1 MTIYNY
7 PEALENIDREINL
20 WAQLKTETGA
30 PGVADKVAEINTLI
44 AEKLAELR
52 ALPDDPALQD
62 KEPNDLAGIRALRP
76 AGVRRQWSTLPEATY
91 RDRIEGAINGRFAGC
106 VLGSIVECW
115 EVDKMERWAAYNGE
129 AFPPVDYWKEAERP
143 NDLKYQTSLRD
154 AFTRSRMD
162 GVPTDDD
169 IIYTQLGML
178 ILEDYGPDFTVD
190 DVGAAWMK
198 YLPHAATAEG
208 VALRNLHAGVPPME
222 AAIVD
227 NPFMF
232 WIGADIRS
240 DPWGYAAPGYP
251 EKAAEFAWRDSTISH
266 RRNGVYGAMYFS
278 AVIAAA
284 FATGDPVEALEVGLA
299 EIPADCLL
307 AREVRWAL
315 DAAGDIK
322 DYRGARAA
330 VDERFAGMHRIH
342 TINNAALTIWG
353 LTIGGDD
360 FTKVISETVAM
371 GLDNDCTAATAG
383 SIFGAAY
390 GKHAI
395 PEHWT
400 RNFNNKVYSYIIGVE
415 TFALDDMVDR
425 YTALA
430 ANVVAG
436 H

>member
-1 MTIYNY
+1 MSNY
-7 PEALENIDREINL
+7 DYPDSLENVDRMINL

-30 PGVADKVAEINTLI
+30 AGVTEKVAEINAVI

-52 ALPDDPALQD
+52 ALPDDRALQD
-62 KEPNDLAGIRALRP
+62 AEPDDLDGIRALRP
-76 AGVRRQWSTLPEATY
+76 EGVRRYWTELPSETY
-91 RDRIEGAINGRFAGC
+91 RDRIEGAILGRFAGC
-106 VLGSIVECW
+106 LLGSIVECW
-115 EVDKMERWAAYNGE
+115 EIEKMEKWAAYLGD
-129 AFPPVDYWKEAERP
+129 AFPPDDYWSEAERP
-143 NDLKYQTSLRD
+143 QDLKYRTSLRD
-154 AFTRSRMD
+154 RFTRSKMD

-169 IIYTQLGML
+169 IIYTQLGLL
-178 ILEDYGPDFTVD
+178 ILEDHGPDFSVEE
-190 DVGAAWMK
+190 VGAAWMK

-208 VALRNLHAGVPPME
+208 IALRNLHAGVPPMD
-222 AAIVD
+222 AATVD

-251 EKAAEFAWRDSTISH
+251 EKAAEFAWRDATISH

-284 FATGDPVEALEVGLA
+284 FATGDPIASLEAGLS

-315 DAAGDIK
+315 DKAGDIK
-322 DYRGARAA
+322 DYREARAA

-360 FTKVISETVAM
+360 FSKVISETVAM

-390 GKHAI
+390 GADAI
-395 PEHWT
+395 PDRWT
-400 RNFNNKVYSYIIGVE
+400 RDFNNKVYSYIIDRPE
-415 TFALDDMVDR
+415 FALDDMYDR
-425 YTALA
+425 YTVQAQ
-430 ANVVAG
+430 NVLG
-436 H
+436 

>member
-1 MTIYNY
+1 MTTYDY
-7 PEALENIDREINL
+7 PDELQNIDREINL

-30 PGVADKVAEINTLI
+30 PGVADKVAEINDLI

-52 ALPDDPALQD
+52 ALPDDAALQQR
-62 KEPNDLAGIRALRP
+62 EPDDLAGIRALRP
-76 AGVRRQWSTLPEATY
+76 VGARRQWTTLPEATY
-91 RDRIEGAINGRFAGC
+91 RDRIAGAINGRFAGC
-106 VLGSIVECW
+106 ILGSIVECW
-115 EVDKMERWAAYNGE
+115 EIDKMERWAAYNGE

-143 NDLKYQTSLRD
+143 NELKYRTRLRD
-154 AFTRSRMD
+154 TFTRSRMD

-169 IIYTQLGML
+169 IIYTQLGLL
-178 ILEDYGPDFTVD
+178 ILEDYGPDFTVN

-208 VALRNLHAGVPPME
+208 IALRNLHAGVPPME
-222 AAIVD
+222 AAVVD

-251 EKAAEFAWRDSTISH
+251 EKAAEFAWRDATISH
-266 RRNGVYGAMYFS
+266 RRNGIYGAMYFS
-278 AVIAAA
+278 AAIAAA
-284 FATGDPVEALEVGLA
+284 FATGDPVEALELGLA

-315 DAAGDIK
+315 NEAGDIK

-330 VDERFAGMHRIH
+330 VDSRFAGMHRIH

-390 GKHAI
+390 GVDAI
-395 PEHWT
+395 PKHWT
-400 RNFNNKVYSYIIGVE
+400 RNFNNKVYTYINGIE
-415 TFALDDMVDR
+415 TFDLDNMYDR
-425 YTALA
+425 YTELA
-430 ANVVAG
+430 RNVLAG
-436 H
+436 D

>member
-1 MTIYNY
+1 MTNYNY
-7 PEALENIDREINL
+7 PEPLEDIDRAVNH
-20 WAQLKTETGA
+20 WAQVKTETGA
-30 PGVADKVAEINTLI
+30 AGVAEKVAEIESLLKG
-44 AEKLAELR
+44 KLAELQ
-52 ALPDDPALQD
+52 ALPDDPALAAV
-62 KEPNDLAGIRALRP
+62 EPDDLAGIRALRP
-76 AGVRRQWSTLPEATY
+76 GGTRRYWSELPEATY
-91 RDRIEGAINGRFAGC
+91 RDRIAGAIQGRFAGC

-115 EVDKMERWAAYNGE
+115 EIDKMERWAAYNGE

-143 NDLKYQTSLRD
+143 HDLKYRTSRRD
-154 AFTRSRMD
+154 RFTRSRMD

-169 IIYTQLGML
+169 IIYTQLGLL

-190 DVGAAWMK
+190 DVGAAWLK

-208 VALRNLHAGVPPME
+208 VALRNLRAGVPPMQ
-222 AAIVD
+222 AAVVD

-240 DPWGYAAPGYP
+240 DPWGYAAPGFP
-251 EKAAEFAWRDSTISH
+251 AKAAEFAWRDAAISH
-266 RRNGVYGAMYFS
+266 RRNGVYGAMYF
-278 AVIAAA
+278 AAAIAAA
-284 FATGDPVEALEVGLA
+284 FAMGDPLAALEAGLA

-307 AREVRWAL
+307 AREIRWAL
-315 DAAGDIK
+315 DVAGDIN
-322 DYRGARAA
+322 DYREARAA

-353 LTIGGDD
+353 LSIGGDD
-360 FTKVISETVAM
+360 FTKVIGETVAM

-390 GKHAI
+390 GLDAI

-400 RNFNNKVYSYIIGVE
+400 RDFNNKVYSYIIDQPE
-415 TFALDDMVDR
+415 FALDDMVDR

-430 ANVVAG
+430 RTVLAG
-436 H
+436 D

>member
-1 MTIYNY
+1 MSNYNY
-7 PEALENIDREINL
+7 PEELQNIDREINL

-30 PGVADKVAEINTLI
+30 PGVADKVAEIKAVI
-44 AEKLAELR
+44 GEKLAELR
-52 ALPDDPALQD
+52 ALPDDAALQST
-62 KEPNDLAGIRALRP
+62 EPDDLEGIRALRP
-76 AGVRRQWSTLPEATY
+76 EGPRRQWTSLPEATY
-91 RDRIEGAINGRFAGC
+91 RDRIEGAILGRFAGC
-106 VLGSIVECW
+106 ILGSIVECW
-115 EVDKMERWAAYNGE
+115 EIDKMERWAAYNGE
-129 AFPPVDYWKEAERP
+129 EFPPVDYWKEAERP
-143 NDLKYQTSLRD
+143 NELKYRTRPRD
-154 AFTRSRMD
+154 TFTRSRMN

-169 IIYTQLGML
+169 IIYTQLGLL
-178 ILEDYGPDFTVD
+178 ILEDFGPDFTVD

-208 VALRNLHAGVPPME
+208 VALRNLQAGVPPMQ
-222 AAIVD
+222 AAVVD
-227 NPFMF
+227 NPFIF

-251 EKAAEFAWRDSTISH
+251 EKAAEFAWRDATISH
-266 RRNGVYGAMYFS
+266 RRNGIYGAMYFS
-278 AVIAAA
+278 AAIAAA
-284 FATGDPVEALEVGLA
+284 FATGDPVEALELGLA

-307 AREVRWAL
+307 AREIRWAL
-315 DAAGDIK
+315 DVAADIK

-360 FTKVISETVAM
+360 FTRVISETVAM

-390 GKHAI
+390 GKDAI

-400 RNFNNKVYSYIIGVE
+400 RNFNNKVYSYINGIE
-415 TFALDDMVDR
+415 SFALDDMVDR

-430 ANVVAG
+430 QNVLAG
-436 H
+436 D

>member
-1 MTIYNY
+1 MSVYNY
-7 PEALENIDREINL
+7 PEELENIDREINL

-30 PGVADKVAEINTLI
+30 PGVADKVAEISALI

-52 ALPDDPALQD
+52 ALPDDPALQST
-62 KEPNDLAGIRALRP
+62 EPDDLEAIRALRP
-76 AGVRRQWSTLPEATY
+76 AGVRRQWTSLPEATY
-91 RDRIEGAINGRFAGC
+91 RDRIEGAILGRFAGC

-115 EVDKMERWAAYNGE
+115 EIDKMERWAAYNGE
-129 AFPPVDYWKEAERP
+129 AFPPVDYWKQAERP
-143 NDLKYQTSLRD
+143 NDLKYQTSPRD
-154 AFTRSRMD
+154 TFTRSKMD

-178 ILEDYGPDFTVD
+178 ILEDYGPDFSVE

-208 VALRNLHAGVPPME
+208 VALRNLHAGVPPMQ

-251 EKAAEFAWRDSTISH
+251 EKAAEFAWRDAAISH
-266 RRNGVYGAMYFS
+266 RRNGIYGAMYFS

-284 FATGDPVEALEVGLA
+284 FATGDPLQALEAGLA

-307 AREVRWAL
+307 ARELRWAL
-315 DAAGDIK
+315 DSAADIK
-322 DYRGARAA
+322 DYRQARAA

-342 TINNAALTIWG
+342 TINNAALTVWG
-353 LTIGGDD
+353 LTIGGAD

-390 GKHAI
+390 GKDAI

-400 RNFNNKVYSYIIGVE
+400 RDFNNKVYSYIIGHPQ
-415 TFALDDMVDR
+415 FALDDMVDR
-425 YTALA
+425 YTAIARRALA
-430 ANVVAG
+430 G
-436 H
+436 D

>member
-1 MTIYNY
+1 MSNYNY
-7 PEALENIDREINL
+7 PDEVQNIDREINL
-20 WAQLKTETGA
+20 WAQLKTESGA
-30 PGVADKVAEINTLI
+30 PGVADKVAEINALI
-44 AEKLAELR
+44 GEKLAELR
-52 ALPDDPALQD
+52 ALPDDPALQST
-62 KEPNDLAGIRALRP
+62 EPDHLEGIRALRP
-76 AGVRRQWSTLPEATY
+76 AGVRRQWTSLPQATY
-91 RDRIEGAINGRFAGC
+91 RDRIEGAILGRFAGC

-115 EVDKMERWAAYNGE
+115 EIDKMERWAAYNGE
-129 AFPPVDYWKEAERP
+129 DFPPVDYWKEAERP

-154 AFTRSRMD
+154 TFTRSKMD

-169 IIYTQLGML
+169 IIYTQLGLL
-178 ILEDYGPDFTVD
+178 ILEDYGPDFSVE

-208 VALRNLHAGVPPME
+208 VALRNLHAGVPPMQ
-222 AAIVD
+222 AATVD

-251 EKAAEFAWRDSTISH
+251 EKAAEFAWRDATISH
-266 RRNGVYGAMYFS
+266 RRNGIYGAMYFS

-284 FATGDPVEALEVGLA
+284 FATGDPIEALEAGLA

-307 AREVRWAL
+307 ARELRWAL
-315 DAAGDIK
+315 DVAGNIK
-322 DYRGARAA
+322 DYREARAA
-330 VDERFAGMHRIH
+330 VDQRFAGMHRIH
-342 TINNAALTIWG
+342 TINNAALTVWG
-353 LTIGGDD
+353 LTIGGAD

-390 GKHAI
+390 GKDAI

-400 RNFNNKVYSYIIGVE
+400 RNFNNKVYSYINGIE
-415 TFALDDMVDR
+415 SFALDDMVDR

-430 ANVVAG
+430 WQVLARD
-436 H
+436 

>member
-1 MTIYNY
+1 MSIYNY
-7 PEALENIDREINL
+7 PDELENVDRSINL

-30 PGVADKVAEINTLI
+30 PGVADKVDEINAFI

-52 ALPDDPALQD
+52 ALPDDPALQSA
-62 KEPNDLAGIRALRP
+62 EPDDLAGIRALRP
-76 AGVRRQWSTLPEATY
+76 EGARRLWSTLPEDSY
-91 RDRIEGAINGRFAGC
+91 RDRIEGAILGRFAGC

-115 EVDKMERWAAYNGE
+115 EIDKMEGWADYLGDD
-129 AFPPVDYWKEAERP
+129 FPPTDYWTQAERP
-143 NDLKYQTSLRD
+143 HELKYRTRRRD
-154 AFTRSRMD
+154 TFTRSGMD

-178 ILEDYGPDFTVD
+178 ILEDYGPDFTVE
-190 DVGAAWMK
+190 DVGAAWKK

-208 VALRNLHAGVPPME
+208 VALRNLHAGVLPME

-251 EKAAEFAWRDSTISH
+251 EKAAEFAWRDATISH

-278 AVIAAA
+278 AVISAA
-284 FATGDPVEALEVGLA
+284 FATGDPVAALEAGLS

-307 AREVRWAL
+307 ARELRWAL
-315 DAAGDIK
+315 DVAGDIN
-322 DYRGARAA
+322 DYRAARAA

-342 TINNAALTIWG
+342 TINNAALTVWG

-390 GKHAI
+390 GAAAI
-395 PEHWT
+395 PDHWT
-400 RNFNNKVYSYIIGVE
+400 RNFNNKVYSYIIGVAS
-415 TFALDDMVDR
+415 FALDDMYDR

-430 ANVVAG
+430 KQVLARD
-436 H
+436 

>member
-1 MTIYNY
+1 MSSYNY
-7 PEALENIDREINL
+7 PDALENIDRQINL

-30 PGVADKVAEINTLI
+30 PGVSDKIAEIKALLD
-44 AEKLAELR
+44 EKLAELR
-52 ALPDDPALQD
+52 ALPDDAALQAR
-62 KEPNDLAGIRALRP
+62 EPDDLAAIRALRP
-76 AGVRRQWSTLPEATY
+76 AGERRQWTSLPEATY
-91 RDRIEGAINGRFAGC
+91 RDRIEGAILGRFAGC

-115 EVDKMERWAAYNGE
+115 EIDKMERWAAYNGE

-143 NDLKYQTSLRD
+143 NDLKYQTCLRD
-154 AFTRSRMD
+154 TFTRSRMD

-178 ILEDYGPDFTVD
+178 ILEDYGPEFTVS
-190 DVGAAWMK
+190 DVGEAWMK

-208 VALRNLHAGVPPME
+208 VALRNLHAGVAPMQ
-222 AAIVD
+222 AAEVD

-251 EKAAEFAWRDSTISH
+251 EKAAEFAWRDAAISH

-278 AVIAAA
+278 AAIAAA
-284 FATGDPVEALEVGLA
+284 FATGDPVKALEIGLA

-307 AREVRWAL
+307 AREIRWAL
-315 DAAGDIK
+315 DRAGDITN
-322 DYRGARAA
+322 YREARAA
-330 VDERFAGMHRIH
+330 VDSRFAGMHRIH

-360 FTKVISETVAM
+360 FSKVISETVAM

-390 GKHAI
+390 GKDAI
-395 PEHWT
+395 PERWT
-400 RNFNNKVYSYIIGVE
+400 RDFNNTVYSYIIDKPQ
-415 TFALDDMVDR
+415 FALDDMYER

-430 ANVVAG
+430 RQV
-436 H
+436 HSL

>member
-1 MTIYNY
+1 MTNYNY
-7 PEALENIDREINL
+7 PEPLEDIDRSINV
-20 WAQLKTETGA
+20 WAQLKAETGA
-30 PGVADKVAEINTLI
+30 PGVAEKVAEINALLS
-44 AEKLAELR
+44 EKLAELR
-52 ALPDDPALQD
+52 ALPDDPALQAL
-62 KEPNDLAGIRALRP
+62 EPDDLDGIRALRP
-76 AGVRRQWSTLPEATY
+76 AGTRRYWTELPEDTY
-91 RDRIEGAINGRFAGC
+91 HDRIEGAIMGRFAGC

-115 EVDKMERWAAYNGE
+115 EIDKMERWAEYLGD
-129 AFPPVDYWKEAERP
+129 AFPPTDYWSEAERP
-143 NDLKYQTSLRD
+143 HDLKYKTSLRE
-154 AFTRSRMD
+154 AFTRSKMD

-178 ILEDYGPDFTVD
+178 ILEDYGPGFSVD

-208 VALRNLHAGVPPME
+208 VALRNLHNGVPPM
-222 AAIVD
+222 AAATVD

-251 EKAAEFAWRDSTISH
+251 EKAAEFAWHDATISH
-266 RRNGVYGAMYFS
+266 RRNGIYGAMYFS

-284 FATGDPVEALEVGLA
+284 FATGDPLTALEAGLA

-307 AREVRWAL
+307 AREIRWAL
-315 DAAGDIK
+315 EAAGGIN
-322 DYRGARAA
+322 DYREARSA

-353 LTIGGDD
+353 LTIGGED
-360 FTKVISETVAM
+360 FGKVISETVAM

-390 GKHAI
+390 GVDAI

-400 RNFNNKVYSYIIGVE
+400 RNFNNKVYSYIIGQPH
-415 TFALDDMVDR
+415 FALDDMFER

-430 ANVVAG
+430 KTTLAG
-436 H
+436 E

>member
-1 MTIYNY
+1 MPSYNY
-7 PEALENIDREINL
+7 PDELQNIDRQINL

-30 PGVADKVAEINTLI
+30 PGVADKVSEISGLI

-52 ALPDDPALQD
+52 ALPDDAALQQR
-62 KEPNDLAGIRALRP
+62 EPDDLDAIRALRP
-76 AGVRRQWSTLPEATY
+76 AGARRQWTTLPEATY
-91 RDRIEGAINGRFAGC
+91 RDRIAGAINGRFAGC
-106 VLGSIVECW
+106 ILGSIVECW
-115 EVDKMERWAAYNGE
+115 EIDKMERWAAYNGE

-143 NDLKYQTSLRD
+143 NELKYRTRLRD
-154 AFTRSRMD
+154 TFTRSRMD

-169 IIYTQLGML
+169 IIYTQLGLL
-178 ILEDYGPDFTVD
+178 ILEDYGPDFTVA

-208 VALRNLHAGVPPME
+208 VALRNLHAGVPPMD

-251 EKAAEFAWRDSTISH
+251 EKAAEFAWRDATISH
-266 RRNGVYGAMYFS
+266 RRNGIYGAMYFS
-278 AVIAAA
+278 AAIAAA
-284 FATGDPVEALEVGLA
+284 FATGDPVEALELGLA

-330 VDERFAGMHRIH
+330 VDERFTGMHRIH

-360 FTKVISETVAM
+360 FTKVIGETVAM

-390 GKHAI
+390 GVDAI

-400 RNFNNKVYSYIIGVE
+400 RNFNNKVYSYIIGHPE
-415 TFALDDMVDR
+415 FALDDMIAR

-430 ANVVAG
+430 RQVHAG
-436 H
+436 D